1 MERVRFQRRSMNVLT
16 TGCLKTWCYQY
27 DEENHDDNLRIRM
40 MLLMMMNERRRRK
53 RRWRRILLQQSCSA
67 SGGGRWLLSYFV
79 GPRPQDTC
87 KIAVIIVIM
96 TMITVIPVILIT
108 IIVINQKLQQ
118 HHHHHHNH
126 IGNNHYCPQ
135 DQKEFRSPMTDSNCP
150 IIVIRVITS
159 CWNAGVKFV
168 WKSDHF

>member
-16 TGCLKTWCYQY
+16 TGCLRTWYQY
-27 DEENHDDNLRIRM
+27 DEENHGDNMGMMMIM

-53 RRWRRILLQQSCSA
+53 RRILLQQSCSA

-108 IIVINQKLQQ
+108 IIVINHNLLQ
-118 HHHHHHNH
+118 HHHYHHNH
-126 IGNNHYCPQ
+126 NGNNHCIVAHKIKMSLGHLWLTVTAQ
-135 DQKEFRSPMTDSNCP
+135 SSSSGSSPVVEMQASSLSVNE
-150 IIVIRVITS
+150 IT
-159 CWNAGVKFV
+159 
-168 WKSDHF
+168 

>member
-1 MERVRFQRRSMNVLT
+1 M
-16 TGCLKTWCYQY
+16 
-27 DEENHDDNLRIRM
+27 RIMM

-87 KIAVIIVIM
+87 KIARLLLSFWSWLWVLSSLSSL
-96 TMITVIPVILIT
+96 ILIT

-118 HHHHHHNH
+118 HHHRHHNH
-126 IGNNHYCPQ
+126 IGNNHCYPQ
-135 DQKEFRSPMTDSNCP
+135 YQKEFRSPMTDSNGP

-168 WKSDHF
+168 WKWDHLVDSSSIDIGF